1 MVDKIEPI
9 NSNEEIPEPI
19 PSNNYGFYIYKELQ
33 MITRLL
39 GAINQNITSLLTP
52 MKHDVE
58 MCKVTLGKMKKIGAQ
73 EVTIKDERTPAPY
86 VPPSVGPGRS

>member
-1 MVDKIEPI
+1 MTDKKESISKEVSEPT
-9 NSNEEIPEPI
+9 

-33 MITRLL
+33 TMNRLL

-58 MCKVTLGKMKKIGAQ
+58 MCKVTLGKMKKIGSQ
-73 EVTIKDERTPAPY
+73 EVTIKDERPPTPY
-86 VPPSVGPGRS
+86 VPPPIGPGRS